1 MALVPV
7 SAGPAIKKTYRMK
20 TITVYY
26 YDFREKAHI
35 PVTVPDDVADG
46 LHLSERMVISE
57 EYAKQILAIWT
68 S

>member
-20 TITVYY
+20 TITVYW

-35 PVTVPDDVADG
+35 PVTVPADEAER
-46 LHLSERMVISE
+46 LRLLPRMVISE
-57 EYAKQILAIWT
+57 EYAKQILAKWT